1 MKAELND
8 KQKKKVKEY
17 FEKLYPS
24 YRESGEFEEDEKDIL
39 YRISYFQ
46 KKFRE
51 KVDGLSEIDFEEILS
66 NTWAFRRFRGNI
78 HYRAQEIIADNGME
92 KVREA
97 FKILTDT
104 SMSPH
109 KRYGKV
115 LGMIKGLGPATI
127 TEILAY
133 LQPHECALWNR
144 RAREALDI
152 LGIDMVDTS
161 KYALSPKEYK
171 IYNELVKSIHKQ
183 LDEPEGE
190 KIGLFFA
197 HVFFFELSQME
208 QEPDTSS
215 IEDFDDLTIQNVR
228 GHRRVFAFDHDEIR
242 DLTRDIGLMLGFEAN
257 TEVQVAHGARVDVV
271 WSARIGNLGI
281 VNYVFEIHKKG
292 SIDSLLMNLQKSKS
306 NPTVQKVIAISDE
319 EQLKRIE
326 RESKGLPEEFRRDLT
341 FWSVE
346 EVLKVAENLESAMKI
361 IDSLN
366 LTPEPFK

>member
-1 MKAELND
+1 MEAELND
-8 KQKKKVKEY
+8 KQKERVKEY
-17 FEKLYPS
+17 FEKLYPR

-39 YRISYFQ
+39 CRISYFQ

-78 HYRAQEIIADNGME
+78 HSRAQEIIADNGME

-171 IYNELVKSIHKQ
+171 IYNELIKSIHKQ

-190 KIGLFFA
+190 KMGLFLT
-197 HVFFFELSQME
+197 HVFFFELSQMG
-208 QEPDTSS
+208 QGPDTSS
-215 IEDFDDLTIQNVR
+215 IED
-228 GHRRVFAFDHDEIR
+228 FDHDEIR

-281 VNYVFEIHKKG
+281 VNYVFEIHKRG
-292 SIDSLLMNLQKSKS
+292 SIDSLLMNLQKAKS

-319 EQLKRIE
+319 EQLKKIE
-326 RESKGLPEEFRRDLT
+326 RESEGLPEEFRRDLT

-346 EVLKVAENLESAMKI
+346 EVLKVVESLESAMEI
-361 IDSLN
+361 IDNLN